1 MAKMNFSGN
10 KNMGTKVLPGS
21 LSDDKLRKKLQ
32 TLLNPKS
39 GKLFQKLQNG
49 YVRVQAE
56 TNRIAFY
63 SQEGLNFKLVSFIS
77 ITSLVDMFAKTDAE
91 VLFALSVPAHKE
103 AVLQFI
109 YNYVNSEECPGVY
122 MQGNDIML
130 GSAGGYAS
138 GSKAGGYKSST
149 MDVAYMAT
157 SAYMMGYI
165 NFHIHPDKGSHL
177 LYHLL
182 QSGQAEYLRVEVTEK
197 AVHFWT
203 HKTGKNDN
211 NVVTL
216 TFEFVN
222 KVNPDA
228 EGLYKALCTQNER
241 SQLLDAIKDYVN
253 SVECP
258 GVYMAANRIYLEKGV
273 CVKPAEPAKP
283 VDPIKPAEQVK
294 PVNPAEP
301 VETQEKPEH
310 PDMYESMTSHGL
322 WRQLYESFG
331 EGSSFETMVKTVPAT
346 CFVVADREVLRVTV
360 MFENDEHVEMVGNGG
375 TTVLEFPYKNMT
387 QKQFMALMNEGKTVT
402 SGDMLHNFDVLESE
416 EDKAELVDYL
426 MYYMDTIPHIIVEG
440 NSFRSRRPGEE
451 IIDVE
456 HSLTAKVMSTKVG
469 KLFGLDGEIVDIL
482 RRPNIDYC
490 LICAYKEYLKFIFVD
505 TDDETIHTITYD
517 FTDLVDE
524 DFLEGEGCFRRLTC
538 NYETDSLEEY
548 LGRAV
553 CAAPYFK
560 PCMTSGGEMYSQLYL
575 NKDVVPGLDEPFVPA
590 KSEEPEVAETPDF
603 SETSEEPEKTA
614 AKAEHPDMYQS
625 LTAQGL
631 WVEFVDSFGEES
643 PFAVSKTPAT
653 CFVSAKEEFLEIA
666 LMVEDE
672 EIADKTG
679 LGAANFA
686 LVYSQA
692 DVKGMQALM
701 EGGTVITADSF
712 VNSFDQ
718 LLDEADQHALV
729 DYMMGRISAMPH
741 LIVEGNSFR
750 TRREDEEIVDV
761 PNTLTAKIMSQK
773 VNKLFE
779 PGGEYAEL
787 LRCSNVDFCQIAAYK
802 DYVKFIF
809 VEKESDSILK
819 SIYWTF
825 EGLVGEDFISGEGC
839 FNQLLSGNEQLVLGN
854 YLGERLLKKYPHFK
868 PWEDEKHYYNDMIQ
882 LNTDILSALD
892 EPYTPDE
899 PRYMDGPVGGPEIP
913 DEPEVPDEPDIPE
926 EPEVPDEPDIP
937 EEPAVI
943 FGAMPLPPEEP
954 EAPVY
959 TVQSS
964 PTTWS
969 MVQYLNVQFGPGGA
983 LARFV
988 KDSGFDGVNLRAGTN
1003 ELVLHFWKH
1012 NRPSI
1017 ERIGLTAMLM
1027 QYAQFNKGLEGEY
1040 DGFLSDEEM
1049 DELETILKNTVPYF
1063 K

>member
-1 MAKMNFSGN
+1 MAKNIFTE
-10 KNMGTKVLPGS
+10 KQYNMENNVLPGS

-32 TLLNPKS
+32 TLLHPNS
-39 GKLFQKLQNG
+39 GKLYQKLQNG
-49 YVRVQAE
+49 YIRVQAE

-63 SQEGLNFKLVSFIS
+63 SQKGLDFKLVSFIS

-91 VLFALSVPAHKE
+91 VLFALSIPAHKD

-109 YNYVNSEECPGVY
+109 YNYVNSDQCPGVY

-130 GSAGGYAS
+130 GVAGGYAS
-138 GSKAGGYKSST
+138 SSPAGGYKSPA

-165 NFHIHPDKGSHL
+165 NFHIHPNKGSHL

-182 QSGQAEYLRVEVTEK
+182 QSGQAEYLRVEVAETS
-197 AVHFWT
+197 VHFWT

-241 SQLLDAIKDYVN
+241 SQLLEAIKDYVN

-258 GVYMAANRIYLEKGV
+258 GVYMAANRIYLDKGV
-273 CVKPAEPAKP
+273 SVKPAEPAKP
-283 VDPIKPAEQVK
+283 VDPIKPVESVK
-294 PVNPAEP
+294 PVEP
-301 VETQEKPEH
+301 VKSEEPVKTQEKPEH

-375 TTVLEFPYKNMT
+375 TTVLEFPYKDMT
-387 QKQFMALMNEGKTVT
+387 QKQFMAQLNEGKTVT
-402 SGDMLHNFDVLESE
+402 SEDMLHNFDVLEYE

-426 MYYMDTIPHIIVEG
+426 MYYMDAIPFIIVEG

-451 IIDVE
+451 IIEVE
-456 HSLTAKVMSTKVG
+456 HSLTAKVMSHKVVQ
-469 KLFGLDGEIVDIL
+469 LFGLDGEIVDIL

-490 LICAYKEYLKFIFVD
+490 LIAAYKEYLKFIFVD

-517 FTDLVDE
+517 YTDLVDE
-524 DFLEGEGCFRRLTC
+524 DFLEGEGCFSRLTC

-560 PCMTSGGEMYSQLYL
+560 PCMTSGGEMYCQIYL

-590 KSEEPEVAETPDF
+590 KSEEPEVTETPDF
-603 SETSEEPEKTA
+603 SETPEDPEKPA
-614 AKAEHPDMYQS
+614 AKADHPDMYQS

-643 PFAVSKTPAT
+643 PFAVSKAPAT

-712 VNSFDQ
+712 VNSFDH

-750 TRREDEEIVDV
+750 TRREDEGHVDV

-787 LRCSNVDFCQIAAYK
+787 MRCSNVDFCQIAAYK

-809 VEKESDSILK
+809 VEKESDNILK
-819 SIYWTF
+819 SFYWTF
-825 EGLVGEDFISGEGC
+825 EGLAGEDFISGEGC
-839 FNQLLSGNEQLVLGN
+839 FNQLLSGNEQLVLGS
-854 YLGERLLKKYPHFK
+854 YLGERLLKKYPYFK
-868 PWEDEKHYYNDMIQ
+868 PWEDEKHYYNDMLQ
-882 LNTDILSALD
+882 LNTDVLSALD
-892 EPYTPDE
+892 EPYMPDE
-899 PRYMDGPVGGPEIP
+899 PLEMDGPVGGPEIP
-913 DEPEVPDEPDIPE
+913 DEPEVPDEPEIPDG
-926 EPEVPDEPDIP
+926 PINY
-937 EEPAVI
+937 
-943 FGAMPLPPEEP
+943 GGGMPLPPDEP
-954 EAPVY
+954 EAPIY

-964 PTTWS
+964 PTTWA

-988 KDSGFDGVNLRAGTN
+988 KDSGFDGVDLRAGRN
-1003 ELVLHFWKH
+1003 ELAVHFWKR

-1027 QYAQFNKGLEGEY
+1027 QYVQFNKGLEGEY
-1040 DGFLSDEEM
+1040 ECFLSDEEM
-1049 DELETILKNTVPYF
+1049 DELENIIKNTVPYF